1 MMKKYLIPT
10 VLSLVFVLSP
20 MIFLFND
27 KAEAQVVIDGDERAK
42 LEAELAELQKEI
54 AQKEAVLKEQQ
65 GKTGSLK
72 KDVSILSAQIDSAK
86 LKIKQKTLAIGNL
99 TKDISAKG
107 KAINDLQSE
116 IEREHDSIAQLIKKT
131 NEIDRKGTAYVVLSP
146 DSITDFYKDLD
157 DFLAVKQSLYASVNR
172 VKKIKELTED
182 QKDQLQDKK
191 SQEEDA
197 KNAIDSQKKL
207 VEKSEAEKKQLLQL
221 SQSKEKEYQ
230 AVLAERQ
237 KRVTDIK
244 NKLFSFAGGNK
255 AIPFQEAYT
264 LATAASEKT
273 GVRTAFIL
281 AILTQESNLGKNVG
295 TCNRAGDPPSK
306 SWLNIMKPTRDIE
319 PFRRI
324 TAALGLDPNITPVS
338 CPIAGGGYGGA
349 MGPAQFIPST
359 WEVVA
364 NRVGALL
371 GVSVPNPWIP
381 RDAIM
386 ASALYLKDRGA
397 VGGESAERNAACKYY
412 SGRSCDGKKPYNS
425 FYGNSVMSISRT
437 IQSDIDYLIQYG
449 VSRRE

>member
-1 MMKKYLIPT
+1 MMKKYIIPII
-10 VLSLVFVLSP
+10 LSLTFVLSP

-27 KAEAQVVIDGDERAK
+27 KVQAQVVTDAEERAK

-72 KDVSILSAQIDSAK
+72 KDVGVLSAQIDSAK
-86 LKIKQKTLAIGNL
+86 LKIKQKTLAIGSL

-197 KNAIDSQKKL
+197 KNAIDSQKRL

-221 SQSKEKEYQ
+221 SQNKEKEYQ
-230 AVLAERQ
+230 TVLAERQ
-237 KRVTDIK
+237 KRVTEIK

-264 LATAASEKT
+264 LATNASEKT

-295 TCNRAGDPPSK
+295 TCNRAGDPLSK
-306 SWLNIMKPTRDIE
+306 SWLNIMKPNRDIE

-338 CPIAGGGYGGA
+338 CPIAGGGWGGA
-349 MGPAQFIPST
+349 MGPSQFIPST

-364 NRVGALL
+364 NRVGTLL

-425 FYGNSVMSISRT
+425 FYGNSVMSISRK
-437 IQSDIDYLIQYG
+437 IQADIDYLVQYG

>member
-1 MMKKYLIPT
+1 MKKYLIPT

-437 IQSDIDYLIQYG
+437 IQSDIDYLLQYG